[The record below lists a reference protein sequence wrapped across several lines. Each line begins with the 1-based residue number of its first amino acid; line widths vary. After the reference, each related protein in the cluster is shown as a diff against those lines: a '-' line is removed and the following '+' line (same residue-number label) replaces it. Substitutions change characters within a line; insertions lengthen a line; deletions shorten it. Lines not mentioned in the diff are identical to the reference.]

1 MEEKIGIEEEN
12 KGAMP
17 RLGEPAPVFEAVTTQ
32 RVIRRDWYFFQTRMQ
47 FFTTVKDRLQ
57 LTAKRGVRGKISKG
71 KGREDG

>member
-32 RVIRRDWYFFQTRMQ
+32 GVIRRDWYFFQTRMQ
-47 FFTTVKDRLQ
+47 FLQ
-57 LTAKRGVRGKISKG
+57 LSKISYS
-71 KGREDG
+71 